1 MYRAA
6 KHALDH
12 NYDFTIH
19 LNKKSK
25 LPFIFTDISFFSRLA
40 QVDWYT
46 CLNVIF
52 IHLYVKMNGREKVKF
67 IQKIVSYAWGK

>member
-40 QVDWYT
+40 QVD
-46 CLNVIF
+46 
-52 IHLYVKMNGREKVKF
+52 
-67 IQKIVSYAWGK
+67 